1 LSAARL
7 LEHDYWSI
15 YCQVFAKQVWNNK
28 INTYFEANNPEALK
42 NKFTDKIGTT
52 TISLGLT
59 KIYIL
64 TTKNGVC

>member
-7 LEHDYWSI
+7 KEHDYWSI
-15 YCQVFAKQVWNNK
+15 YQVFAKQVWNK

-52 TISLGLT
+52 TI
-59 KIYIL
+59 I
-64 TTKNGVC
+64 VWV